1 MCKDCN
7 PFVDNKFP
15 AGCIAAQAVEA
26 AGNLGGPDAWNK
38 MKGMIFDRQTG
49 LTTTKLSLFAGVI
62 GLDTAK
68 FDAELDS
75 GPVKV
80 AVQNDVT
87 GGQKFVTRFIPT
99 LFVDGKY
106 VERWK
111 REGDNVLERILDYAE
126 KHPGE

>member
-1 MCKDCN
+1 
-7 PFVDNKFP
+7 
-15 AGCIAAQAVEA
+15 
-26 AGNLGGPDAWNK
+26 
-38 MKGMIFDRQTG
+38 MIFDRETG

-111 REGDNVLERILDYAE
+111 REATTSSNAFSTTPRSTRASDSEPSGAASDPVSCFLINPSPCSGFLLLRFQ
-126 KHPGE
+126 